1 MKAVKAKINGKI
13 KFVVLPATNIT
24 NLGSFLEEGSGN
36 FDFLMSVS
44 ALIKFVFQ
52 ALRIHNVPA
61 DKNIE
66 VAIKDQDN
74 VNIPIENFD
83 TIINQFIGC
92 SHFHVEIELSNVMT
106 KKVDVRKL
114 DSKWKN
120 AIDVCYE

>member
-1 MKAVKAKINGKI
+1 M
-13 KFVVLPATNIT
+13 PATNIT